1 MRPFHLLKLTRPSRA
16 AKHTLSLL
24 LLLFLTTMSFGQS
37 FFAYPPANTIYS
49 QDVVIALDTLGS
61 DTTYFP
67 IPTIAGKF
75 IRSAGTTQPDSL
87 TRIDFLFKL
96 LSHIE
101 FSIQRVDTMYADS
114 VSAEIFP
121 IDEYFAPL
129 TGFNATYNFADS
141 LGDGNRHRLVV
152 TDSLGTAV
160 PFGFGFSVTVG
171 DSTHPASFRIKSLL
185 AQ

>member
-1 MRPFHLLKLTRPSRA
+1 MRSFQFLKSTRPLRG
-16 AKHTLSLL
+16 AKHTLSIAILL
-24 LLLFLTTMSFGQS
+24 LLTSVSFGQS

-49 QDVVIALDTLGS
+49 QDVTIALDTLGS
-61 DTTYFP
+61 DTAYFP

-87 TRIDFLFKL
+87 TRLDFLFKL

-101 FSIQRVDTMYADS
+101 FSIQRIDTMYADS

-121 IDEYFAPL
+121 VDEYFVPL
-129 TGFNATYNFADS
+129 AGFNATYNFADS
-141 LGDGNRHRLVV
+141 LGNGNRHRLVV